1 MASMENNLTSGSVFK
16 TLWKFTIPFIGI
28 NLIQTLYGMV
38 DLYIVG
44 QFATTA
50 DVSAVSVAGTV
61 IATFSMLL
69 VGLSVGATVVV
80 GQRFGAGDKGAL
92 ESISATA
99 FSLAGIIGVGLA
111 VLVGA
116 LSVPLLRWINTPQDA
131 MEGAIA
137 YMLICSV
144 GYIFQSFYNMLAGVL
159 RGVGDSKTPLLFVG
173 VSSVL
178 NIIGDVILVW
188 GFDMGAAGAAI
199 ATTLAQAFCILYG
212 IIHVCRRGFPFDFRL
227 KSYRFAGQEAREL
240 IHVGIPIAL
249 QEVLVMF
256 SFIILEGIVN
266 RFGLSASAA
275 AGILDKIFLLAT
287 IPTNAFCSSISAMV
301 AQNVGAGE
309 QGRAVKCLWY
319 GCILSAA
326 FALVF
331 FLLGWLIPDIMVGI
345 FTKDPEVIAS
355 GVEYYAGYKYEYL
368 LCALAFCVNGF
379 INGTGHTKLTLANN
393 IISTYAVRIP
403 GCVLLGTVAGLGIL
417 GIGYALPAASAVQA
431 LVGFLFFFLGK
442 WKKPPVK
449 AAEQGD

>member
-1 MASMENNLTSGSVFK
+1 MATVENNLTSGNVFK

-44 QFATTA
+44 QFAATA

-69 VGLSVGATVVV
+69 VGLSIGTTVVV
-80 GQRFGAGDKGAL
+80 GQRFGAGDKKAL
-92 ESISATA
+92 EAISATA
-99 FSLAGIIGVGLA
+99 FSLAGIVGVVLA
-111 VLVGA
+111 VAVGA
-116 LSVPLLRWINTPQDA
+116 LSVPLLRWINTPEDA
-131 MEGAIA
+131 MGGAIA

-144 GYIFQSFYNMLAGVL
+144 GYIFQSFYNMLAGIL

-173 VSSVL
+173 VSSIL
-178 NIIGDVILVW
+178 NVIGDVILVW
-188 GFDMGAAGAAI
+188 GFGMGAAGAAI
-199 ATTLAQAFCILYG
+199 ATTVSQGICILMG
-212 IIHVCRRGFPFDFRL
+212 IIHVTKREFPFDFKLR
-227 KSYRFAGQEAREL
+227 SYRFDRQEAREL
-240 IHVGIPIAL
+240 IGVGMPIAL

-301 AQNVGAGE
+301 AQNVGAGAHK
-309 QGRAVKCLWY
+309 RAVECLWY
-319 GCILSAA
+319 GCILSVA
-326 FALVF
+326 FAVVF
-331 FLLGWLIPDIMVGI
+331 FLLGWLIPEKMVGI
-345 FTKDPEVIAS
+345 FTADQEVIAA
-355 GVEYYAGYKYEYL
+355 GTEYYVGYKYEDI

-403 GCVLLGTVAGLGIL
+403 GCVLLGVALGWGIL

-431 LVGFLFFFLGK
+431 LVGFAFFALGK
-442 WKKPPVK
+442 WKNPPEKERRK
-449 AAEQGD
+449 A